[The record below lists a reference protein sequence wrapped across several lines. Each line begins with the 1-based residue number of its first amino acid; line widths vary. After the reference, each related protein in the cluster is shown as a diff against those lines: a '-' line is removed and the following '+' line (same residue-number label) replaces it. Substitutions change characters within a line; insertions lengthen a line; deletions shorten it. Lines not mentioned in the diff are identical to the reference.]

1 MNAILTRPLGCDDW
15 SIVETLFGPRGAC
28 GGCWC
33 MWWRVPMGGRVW
45 EAAKGEPN
53 REAFRKLVNAGAAS
67 GVLAFVDDEAAG
79 WCAIGP
85 RAEFPR
91 IDRSKSLVRQWS
103 ADTWS
108 LNCLYV
114 PPRWRGVGVAR
125 ALVAAAVELARQ
137 RGATEVE
144 AYPQSWRRGSGR
156 PERSSGPA
164 SPRCMSRWGFAGRA
178 NQDVAAPCPAEAG
191 LSPVCR
197 AAARPRIIGGFR
209 PSRWPLSRF
218 DLQLESS

>member
-1 MNAILTRPLGCDDW
+1 MLVHVVARAD
-15 SIVETLFGPRGAC
+15 
-28 GGCWC
+28 
-33 MWWRVPMGGRVW
+33 GRAAW

-79 WCAIGP
+79 WCGIGP

-91 IDRSKSLVRQWS
+91 VDRSKSLVRQWS

-144 AYPQSWRRGSGR
+144 AYPQSLAPGERQAGAFVWTGVPSLYEPLGFRRQGEPGR
-156 PERSSGPA
+156 
-164 SPRCMSRWGFAGRA
+164 GRA
-178 NQDVAAPCPAEAG
+178 LFLLKLG
-191 LSPVCR
+191 
-197 AAARPRIIGGFR
+197 
-209 PSRWPLSRF
+209 
-218 DLQLESS
+218 